1 MYATRTNCKYHSDGK
16 RSKQIKRYLTV
27 RQLDTLNEREKI
39 KRGTEKMLLLRLKT
53 EVTVLSTF

>member
-1 MYATRTNCKYHSDGK
+1 MYVTRTNCKYHSDGK

-39 KRGTEKMLLLRLKT
+39 KRKT
-53 EVTVLSTF
+53 ERGKGLTIS